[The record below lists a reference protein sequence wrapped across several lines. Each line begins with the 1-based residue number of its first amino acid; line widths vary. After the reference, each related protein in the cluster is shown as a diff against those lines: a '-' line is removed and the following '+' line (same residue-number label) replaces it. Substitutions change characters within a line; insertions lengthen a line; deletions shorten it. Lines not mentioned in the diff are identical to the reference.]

1 MQFSQFA
8 YIALDLARERTL
20 EAESRHRYADARGQP
35 SGPGIARRNLA
46 RVAAGVSRA
55 SASVARRLDD
65 AAIEPEALGRRSTTA

>member
-1 MQFSQFA
+1 MMLNHYA
-8 YIALDLARERTL
+8 YIALDLARERAL
-20 EAESRHRYADARGQP
+20 EAETRHRYAEALRQP
-35 SGPGIARRNLA
+35 SRAGIARRTLA